1 MYIDGWAF
9 KENEDEL
16 MKRNQAIYNDLVDRN
31 IKDNVVV
38 EGTISGYANIKKY
51 GKIKEGFKISERD
64 LAVYLDGGNLCFGGE
79 STINGTSFAVT
90 IFTD

>member
-64 LAVYLDGGNLCFGGE
+64 LAVYISRQEN
-79 STINGTSFAVT
+79 AV
-90 IFTD
+90 IFSHCDELTNF